1 MNVIVTPHGAHE
13 ARLDWGLGPRR
24 AAIGRGGIGAKG
36 GEGDGITP
44 LGTWPLRRLLYRADR
59 VPAVKTH
66 LPLSTIAPDDGWCD
80 APGDPAYNTAV
91 KLPYGASTETLWRK
105 DHIYDLVVV
114 IGFNDAPVVPGKGSA
129 IFLHVARPN
138 YSATAGCVAIAR
150 PDLVTLLALLKS
162 GDMITIK
169 GL

>member
-1 MNVIVTPHGAHE
+1 MNVIVTPHGTYE
-13 ARLDWGLGPRR
+13 ARLDWGFGPRR
-24 AAIGRGGIGAKG
+24 AAIGRGGIGHKG

-59 VPAVKTH
+59 VPAVKTL

-80 APGDPAYNTAV
+80 APGDPAYNTPV
-91 KLPYGASTETLWRK
+91 KLPYRTSAEIMWRK

-138 YSATAGCVAIAR
+138 YSPTAGCVAIAR
-150 PDLVTLLALLKS
+150 ADLVHLLALLKH
-162 GDMITIK
+162 GDTITIK
-169 GL
+169 E

>member
-1 MNVIVTPHGAHE
+1 MNVIVTPHGAQE
-13 ARLDWGLGPRR
+13 ARLDWGSGPCR
-24 AAIGRGGIGAKG
+24 AAVGRGGIGHKA

-59 VPAVKTH
+59 VPSVKTR

-80 APGDPAYNTAV
+80 ASGDPAYNTQV
-91 KLPYGASTETLWRK
+91 KLPHGASAENLWRK

-138 YSATAGCVAIAR
+138 YSPTAGCVAIAR
-150 PDLVTLLALLKS
+150 ADLVHLLALLKS
-162 GDMITIK
+162 GDTITIK
-169 GL
+169 E